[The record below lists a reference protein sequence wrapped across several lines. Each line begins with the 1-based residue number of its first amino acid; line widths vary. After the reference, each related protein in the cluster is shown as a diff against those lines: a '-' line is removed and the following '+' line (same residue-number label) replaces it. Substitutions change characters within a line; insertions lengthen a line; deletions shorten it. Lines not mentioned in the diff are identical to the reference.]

1 MAAVAS
7 AHPDDVL
14 SIREQVSEE
23 EWEARV
29 NLAACYRLVDH
40 YDMSDLLGTHI
51 SARVPGEDNT
61 FLLNPYGMYFDEI
74 TASSLI
80 KVDYDGNVLTE
91 TPFDL
96 NLAGFTI
103 HSAVMMG
110 RPDVDC
116 ALHTHTR
123 AGMAVSALNVACF
136 PCLSILRVLSTVP
149 VTMTT
154 KASRM
159 TTMSASG
166 CNGILVI
173 IWRLFC
179 VITDYSPAV
188 TISVMHFG

>member
-23 EWEARV
+23 EWETRV

-110 RPDVDC
+110 RPDAYARWYGGFCVKMWL
-116 ALHTHTR
+116 ASH
-123 AGMAVSALNVACF
+123 VSAFCAF
-136 PCLSILRVLSTVP
+136 YRPH
-149 VTMTT
+149 
-154 KASRM
+154 
-159 TTMSASG
+159 
-166 CNGILVI
+166 
-173 IWRLFC
+173 RL
-179 VITDYSPAV
+179 P
-188 TISVMHFG
+188 